1 MHGGEAS
8 LQRQQPLLL
17 HLLLCEVVLVVVVT
31 VALFVPVVMVVD
43 VPVLS
48 LPVVGDLQNGKRLE
62 TQW

>member
-1 MHGGEAS
+1 
-8 LQRQQPLLL
+8 
-17 HLLLCEVVLVVVVT
+17 
-31 VALFVPVVMVVD
+31 LFVPVVMVVD